1 MFFIES
7 QDVVNLHDFKKD
19 SFMVKISDFFFAA
32 VILFF
37 SVFPSGSSAE
47 DFTIKGYSLS
57 MVNLVQDGANLKVS
71 GRIEYGDYCGLLKL
85 SIIIQSEKG
94 KRKTIIC
101 NVKDA
106 GKGSSLFEGTGK
118 TRKNE
123 DSSWSIVDAKVKCMD
138 SPVFY

>member
-1 MFFIES
+1 MES
-7 QDVVNLHDFKKD
+7 QDVVDLHDFEKD
-19 SFMVKISDFFFAA
+19 SFMVRISGFFFAA

-47 DFTIKGYSLS
+47 DFMVKGYSLS

-71 GRIEYGDYCGLLKL
+71 GRIEYGDYCRLLKL
-85 SIIIQSEKG
+85 SILIQSEKG

-123 DSSWSIVDAKVKCMD
+123 DSSWSIVDVKVKCMD